1 MKKDSNKFNAFKTGI
16 YARGS
21 LLPWENAAERERLR
35 VGICKFY
42 QPVGTIE
49 EGIVANIVENRW
61 QRERQDQTTA
71 IATHR
76 HAFGLA
82 LEKSGVKSWPDALEI
97 VREHNIGHENALQ
110 SLAVSMDQIAK
121 NGIRVNEKWDDA
133 GEFKKLARKTANGV
147 IKTCKILA
155 GIQTALDG
163 EREFFREYWPN
174 HIEQRIRVEN
184 SLDAQFDKQV
194 GRLER
199 VQEARILRD
208 KLRSQEAA
216 SSLSPVGY
224 NNVGVVSKVTGAETP
239 SNDGRAGLDL
249 TDLDRDDDDV

>member
-21 LLPWENAAERERLR
+21 LLPWENAAERERLS
-35 VGICKFY
+35 VGIRKSY

-82 LEKSGVKSWPDALEI
+82 LEKSGAKTWPDALGI

-110 SLAVSMDQIAK
+110 SLAVSMEQIAK
-121 NGIRVNEKWDDA
+121 NGIRVDEQRADA

-147 IKTCKILA
+147 IRTYKILA
-155 GIQTALDG
+155 SIQTALDG

-184 SLDAQFDKQV
+184 SLDAQFDKLI

-208 KLRSQEAA
+208 KLRSQGAA
-216 SSLSPVGY
+216 SSSSPVVY
-224 NNVGVVSKVTGAETP
+224 DNVGVVSKVASAETP
-239 SNDGRAGLDL
+239 SDEDL
-249 TDLDRDDDDV
+249 ADLDRDDT